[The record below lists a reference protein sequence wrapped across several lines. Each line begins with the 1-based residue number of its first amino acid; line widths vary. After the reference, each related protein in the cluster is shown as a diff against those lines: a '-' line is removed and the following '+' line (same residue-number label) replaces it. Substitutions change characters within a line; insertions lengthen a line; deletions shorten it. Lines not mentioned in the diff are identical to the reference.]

1 MKNKIEAT
9 STLSTKI
16 FKILSEFKHLK
27 KYSKLLKSPTK
38 IMTKKI
44 EENYVDKNY
53 VDKNQLKHQKD
64 HEVLA

>member
-1 MKNKIEAT
+1 
-9 STLSTKI
+9 
-16 FKILSEFKHLK
+16 
-27 KYSKLLKSPTK
+27 
-38 IMTKKI
+38 MTKKI